1 MYLKQIKV
9 LDCTIRADGQHATD
23 ANLNVRRYNTVR
35 SHNNSLPSI
44 TDEHMTLEGCITIGN
59 RKPLPSYQ
67 TSSPPKNQDKGFLTL
82 LLMDLH

>member
-1 MYLKQIKV
+1 MYAMMPILTFGDITQ
-9 LDCTIRADGQHATD
+9 LGATITP
-23 ANLNVRRYNTVR
+23 
-35 SHNNSLPSI
+35 SPSI
-44 TDEHMTLEGCITIGN
+44 TDEHMTLEGCITVGN